1 MGGQRPRSGPEFQRG
16 RVVHDIAERVHA
28 TAHGGLSVIHDLA
41 FETGL
46 VERLNQLQL
55 LKLHRPYFESD
66 HILNLSYNVLCGGRA
81 LDDIEHRRHDAAFL
95 DMLGARTIPDPTTAG
110 DFCRRFGTYDIVDL
124 MYQVNETRLH
134 VWQQQ
139 PRSFFEETARIDA
152 DGSYVV
158 TDGECKQGM
167 DLNYKG
173 QWGYHPLIVS
183 LANTSEPLFVF
194 NRPGNRPSHEGA
206 ALFFDLAVRL
216 CRQAGFKDILLRGDT
231 DFSLTQH
238 MDRWT
243 EDGVRFVFGFDA
255 AKNVVA
261 AAQGLRE
268 ADYAELVRKA
278 DDIFQGRPREKQ
290 PRVKQGIVQQRGY
303 LDQTLW
309 REDVAEFDYTP
320 SRAQQTYRM
329 VVVRKE
335 IMEHRG
341 QLCLGT
347 RDRYFFYITN
357 DREMTPAQVVAE
369 ANDRCNQERLI
380 EQLKAS
386 GALHA
391 PLNTLH
397 ANWAYMT
404 IVTLAWSLKAW
415 FALMLPVV
423 PRWRDRHMLD
433 KERVLRMEFRSF
445 VHAFILIPAQVL
457 STGRYLTVRFLAW
470 TRDLHLHFRQLD
482 GFADSS

>member
-1 MGGQRPRSGPEFQRG
+1 M
-16 RVVHDIAERVHA
+16 HDIAERVQA
-28 TAHGGLSVIHDLA
+28 TAYGGLSVIHDLA
-41 FETGL
+41 FKTGL
-46 VERLNQLQL
+46 VERLNRLQI
-55 LKLHRPYFESD
+55 LKQHRPYFESD
-66 HILNLSYNVLCGGRA
+66 HILNLAYNVLCGGRA

-95 DMLGARTIPDPTTAG
+95 GMLGARTIPDPTTAG
-110 DFCRRFGTYDIVDL
+110 DFCRRFNTYDIVEL
-124 MYQVNETRLH
+124 MYQANETRVA

-139 PRSFFEETARIDA
+139 PRSFLEETARIDA
-152 DGSYVV
+152 DGTYVV

-183 LANTSEPLFVF
+183 LANTSEPLFVL

-206 ALFFDLAVRL
+206 ALLFDLSVRL

-255 AKNVVA
+255 AKKVVA

-268 ADYAELVRKA
+268 TEYAELVRKA
-278 DDIFQGRPREKQ
+278 DDIFQGCSRKKQ
-290 PRVKQGIVQQRGY
+290 PRVKQRIVQQRGY

-320 SRAQQTYRM
+320 SRAQQSYRM

-347 RDRYFFYITN
+347 YHRYFFYITN
-357 DREMTPAQVVAE
+357 DRAMTPAQVVAE

-386 GALHA
+386 RALHA

-397 ANWAYMT
+397 ANWAYMA
-404 IVTLAWSLKAW
+404 IVMLAWSLKAW
-415 FALMLPVV
+415 FALLLPVM
-423 PRWRDRHMLD
+423 PRWRDRHTLD
-433 KERVLRMEFRSF
+433 KKRVLRMEFRSF
-445 VHAFILIPAQVL
+445 VNAFIIIPAQVL
-457 STGRYLTVRFLAW
+457 RTGRYLSVRFLAW
-470 TRDLHLHFRQLD
+470 ARDLHLLFRQLD
-482 GFADSS
+482 GFPDSS